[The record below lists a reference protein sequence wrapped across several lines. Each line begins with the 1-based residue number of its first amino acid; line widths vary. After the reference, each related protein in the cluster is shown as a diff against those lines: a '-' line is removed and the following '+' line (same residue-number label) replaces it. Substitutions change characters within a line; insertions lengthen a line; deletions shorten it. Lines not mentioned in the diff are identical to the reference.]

1 MKKDIVR
8 YTFSRSVKMREA
20 EETLLLAVLAVESL
34 FGESTVRLD
43 ASYSIDSSRR
53 ACVIDA
59 STEIGRAICRVF
71 TGFVSREFGSDA
83 FEIHRLDSPPTKET
97 AACAVDYRGD

>member
-1 MKKDIVR
+1 MKKDMVR
-8 YTFSRSVKMREA
+8 YTYSQSVSMREV

-43 ASYSIDSSRR
+43 ASFSIDRSRR

-59 STEIGRAICRVF
+59 STDVGRAICRVF

-83 FEIHRLDSPPTKET
+83 FEIQRTDPSPTAEG
-97 AACAVDYRGD
+97 AACAAAC

>member
-1 MKKDIVR
+1 MTRSIVR
-8 YTFSRSVKMREA
+8 YTFSQSVNMREA

-43 ASYSIDSSRR
+43 ASFSVDSSRR

-59 STEIGRAICRVF
+59 GTEAGQAICRVF
-71 TGFVSREFGSDA
+71 TGFLTREFGHDA
-83 FEIHRLDSPPTKET
+83 FEIHRVDPPAAKET
-97 AACAVDYRGD
+97 PACAAAC

>member
-8 YTFSRSVKMREA
+8 YTFSQSVSMREA

-43 ASYSIDSSRR
+43 ASFSIDSSRR

-59 STEIGRAICRVF
+59 STDVGRAICRVF

-83 FEIHRLDSPPTKET
+83 FKIHRVDSLPAEEET
-97 AACAVDYRGD
+97 AACAAAC

>member
-8 YTFSRSVKMREA
+8 YTFSQPVSMREA

-43 ASYSIDSSRR
+43 ASFSIDSSRR

-59 STEIGRAICRVF
+59 STDGGRAICRVF
-71 TGFVSREFGSDA
+71 TGFVSREFGSEA
-83 FEIHRLDSPPTKET
+83 FEIHRVDASPAKET
-97 AACAVDYRGD
+97 AACAAAC

>member
-1 MKKDIVR
+1 MERGVYRFAFDKAIN
-8 YTFSRSVKMREA
+8 MREA

-43 ASYSIDSSRR
+43 ASFSVDSSHR

-59 STEIGRAICRVF
+59 STDVGRAICRVF
-71 TGFVSREFGSDA
+71 TGFVSREFGGDA
-83 FEIHRLDSPPTKET
+83 FQIHRVDSPPARET
-97 AACAVDYRGD
+97 AACAAAC

>member
-1 MKKDIVR
+1 MKKDMVR
-8 YTFSRSVKMREA
+8 YTFSQPVSMREV

-43 ASYSIDSSRR
+43 ASFSIDSSRR

-59 STEIGRAICRVF
+59 STDVGRAICRVF
-71 TGFVSREFGSDA
+71 TGFVSREFGGDA
-83 FEIHRLDSPPTKET
+83 FKIHRVDSPPAEET
-97 AACAVDYRGD
+97 AACTAAC

>member
-8 YTFSRSVKMREA
+8 YTFSQSVSMREA

-34 FGESTVRLD
+34 FGESTIRLD
-43 ASYSIDSSRR
+43 ASFSVDSSRR

-59 STEIGRAICRVF
+59 STDVGRAICRVF
-71 TGFVSREFGSDA
+71 TGFVSREFGSDV
-83 FEIHRLDSPPTKET
+83 FEIHRIDSPPAKET
-97 AACAVDYRGD
+97 AACTAAC

>member
-1 MKKDIVR
+1 MKKDTVR
-8 YTFSRSVKMREA
+8 YTFSQSVSMREA

-43 ASYSIDSSRR
+43 ASFSIDSARR
-53 ACVIDA
+53 VCVIDA
-59 STEIGRAICRVF
+59 NTDVGRAICRVF

-83 FEIHRLDSPPTKET
+83 FEIHRVESTSVKET
-97 AACAVDYRGD
+97 AACAAAC